1 MSFRKNINF
10 DDFAIIM
17 SQVDNV
23 AVVKKEI
30 RDNYLLTKP
39 GVSVTTRQHVLPGHR
54 FALVD
59 IPKGDLV
66 KQYGYP
72 FAISKGLKQGSVIT
86 KDNTKVYRPDYRK
99 ARYGSVGKVVSKKK
113 RINSNYCENNF
124 QGFFRGNGSVGTR
137 NYYAI
142 IPTSLCASDMALK
155 LAGFFNTNTRLRQD
169 YNNIDGVVAAAHT
182 EGCGCNDGVIIERLM
197 LTLKNTIT
205 HPNVG
210 AALVI
215 DLGCEKTNLNLTKK
229 YLGGLD
235 KFNKSVDFISI
246 QSVGGTPAAFK
257 EGKKI
262 ILKRLKK
269 VNSVNRS
276 AAPLKHLVIGTECG
290 ASDSFSGITANPL
303 IGNVVD
309 KIIHSGGS
317 AILSEMPEMVGAE
330 SNLIGR
336 MVSKKVVKRF
346 MDGLSYYEDLAKK
359 LGVNIEGN
367 FVPGNEKGG
376 LVNLSLKSLGAIL
389 KGGSTPIV
397 DFIDYAQHIRHK
409 GLSIMNGPGNDL
421 ESMSG
426 LAASGANMILFS
438 TGMGTTEG
446 NLIVPVI
453 KISTTTNLY
462 KKMAQDMD
470 FNAGKL
476 IDTAMPLDQLGDGL
490 LDLTIKVASG
500 KKTWAEV
507 WKKHLFQ
514 IWTAGKLSL

>member
-1 MSFRKNINF
+1 MSIKININF
-10 DDFAIIM
+10 DKFAIIM
-17 SQVDNV
+17 SEEDNV
-23 AVVKKEI
+23 AVVKKEVKN
-30 RDNYLLTKP
+30 NYLLTKR
-39 GVSVTTRQHVLPGHR
+39 GVSVVMRQRILPGHR
-54 FALVD
+54 FALTD
-59 IPKGDLV
+59 ILKGALV

-72 FAISKGLKQGSVIT
+72 FAISKGLKQGGIIT
-86 KDNTKVYRPDYRK
+86 KDNTEVYRLDYRK
-99 ARYGSVGKVVSKKK
+99 IRYGSLNKAISKEK
-113 RINSNYCENNF
+113 RINSDYCKRSF
-124 QGFFRGNGSVGTR
+124 KGFFREDGSVGTR
-137 NYYAI
+137 NYYVI
-142 IPTSLCASDMALK
+142 IPTSLCASDMTLK
-155 LAGFFNTNTRLRQD
+155 LASFFNTNTKLCQG
-169 YNNIDGVVAAAHT
+169 YNNIDGIVAAAHT

-197 LTLKNTIT
+197 LTLKNTIA

-210 AALVI
+210 GALVI
-215 DLGCEKTNLNLTKK
+215 DLGCEKTNLGLIRK
-229 YLGGLD
+229 YLGEVD

-246 QSVGGTPAAFK
+246 QSLGGTPRAFE

-269 VNSVNRS
+269 VNSLNRS
-276 AAPLKHLVIGTECG
+276 EAPIRHLVIGTECG

-309 KIIHSGGS
+309 KIIHCGGA
-317 AILSEMPEMVGAE
+317 AILSETPEMVGAE
-330 SNLIGR
+330 TNLIGR
-336 MVSKKVVKRF
+336 MVSEKVVNKF
-346 MDGLSYYEDLAKK
+346 MDGLSYYEDLARK

-421 ESMSG
+421 ESMTG
-426 LAASGANMILFS
+426 IAASGANIILFS

-453 KISTTTNLY
+453 KISTSTSLY
-462 KKMAQDMD
+462 HRMPQDMD

-476 IDTAMPLDQLGDGL
+476 IDTAMPLNKLGDGL